1 MKKWEQLQLTLDKS
15 KSEKRQGDYQDKAR
29 KLFKKM
35 RVRVMRYEFKVLS
48 WHGPVREFGL
58 WSVNEGLYGIIFIEC
73 LSYREST
80 VFMNLFFYFFAV
92 SSYGKNR
99 LQRHSQKM
107 QVGYQ
112 VYKHK
117 RRKLHLI
124 CSLKVSYQVRK
135 TLKRIK
141 IQTILFHVRFDIFCQ
156 IQQIQPSQ
164 QGFFL
169 NLA

>member
-1 MKKWEQLQLTLDKS
+1 MKKWEQLHLTLDKS

-92 SSYGKNR
+92 GSYGKNR

-107 QVGYQ
+107 QVSYQ

-117 RRKLHLI
+117 RRKTSFNMFTKGKLSSQKNHQRYKNPNNSI
-124 CSLKVSYQVRK
+124 PCKV
-135 TLKRIK
+135 
-141 IQTILFHVRFDIFCQ
+141 
-156 IQQIQPSQ
+156 
-164 QGFFL
+164 
-169 NLA
+169 